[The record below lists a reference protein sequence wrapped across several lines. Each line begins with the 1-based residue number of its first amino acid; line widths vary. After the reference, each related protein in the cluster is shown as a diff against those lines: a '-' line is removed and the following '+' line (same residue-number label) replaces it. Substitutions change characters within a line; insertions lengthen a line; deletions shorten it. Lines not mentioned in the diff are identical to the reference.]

1 MNRDSSQIEGRVRQ
15 VMADLLDIG
24 EDEIGAETTL
34 ERVQRWDSLNHLKLM
49 IAFEQEFGI
58 TIDIDDALKMTSFPV
73 VCETITSYLT
83 SRR

>member
-1 MNRDSSQIEGRVRQ
+1 M
-15 VMADLLDIG
+15 MADLLDIR
-24 EDEIGAETTL
+24 EDEIGAGTTL

-58 TIDIDDALKMTSFPV
+58 TIDIDDALKMTSFPA